1 VIIQGDDLATAEKV
15 FFSDQEVSFE
25 VDGESLVVE
34 VPDSQGAV
42 EVTVEGPDG
51 TSDAVSL
58 TIE

>member
-1 VIIQGDDLATAEKV
+1 MIIQGDDLATAEKV